1 MRTLLLSLSL
11 SLLVVAPSHAQT
23 NPLWHSPK
31 IKNYLPHMTWPE
43 VDDLLSRSD
52 MVIIPVPAIEQ
63 HGPQLPIGTDY
74 YSGEELAKLIAQ
86 KTDVLV
92 VPVLLPGISPYHM
105 EFPGTITL
113 SADTVQRVYFEAVQS
128 LIHHGF
134 RRFLLLTSHAGNRGV
149 VRYLIDRINQETPGI
164 AVELNDSAAP
174 FVKMPQ
180 QEPKQDPK
188 QDQKQDKVA
197 KFDRHAGVAETSQGL
212 YLFPTLVNMSKA
224 GKNELT
230 LPDHL
235 QKMLPQ
241 VIAGDDAATDAFLA
255 EALKPKDTGKHTST
269 REMTKTGVWSE
280 RDTRDASAEQGRQ
293 ANEAFVDAAVQFIEQ
308 WRILK
313 PLEPLSKRRAY

>member
-1 MRTLLLSLSL
+1 MRKLLLVVSL
-11 SLLVVAPSHAQT
+11 SLLVSPTSHAQT
-23 NPLWHSPK
+23 NLLWHSPK

-52 MVIIPVPAIEQ
+52 MVIIPVPALEQ

-74 YSGEELAKLIAQ
+74 FSGEELAKLIAQ

-92 VPVLLPGISPYHM
+92 SPVLLPGISPYHM

-113 SADTVQRVYFEAVQS
+113 SADTVQRGYFEAVQS

-134 RRFLLLTSHAGNRGV
+134 RRFLILTSHAGNRGV
-149 VRYLIDRINQETPGI
+149 VRFLIDRINQETPGI
-164 AVELNDSAAP
+164 AVELNDAAAP
-174 FVKMPQ
+174 FVKVPPREKSEQ
-180 QEPKQDPK
+180 VEKG
-188 QDQKQDKVA
+188 A
-197 KFDRHAGVAETSQGL
+197 KFDRHAGVGETSDGL
-212 YLFPTLVNMSKA
+212 YLFPSLVNMSKA

-235 QKMLPQ
+235 QKMLPK
-241 VIAGDDAATDAFLA
+241 VVEGDDAATDVFLA

-269 REMTKTGVWSE
+269 REMTRTGVWSD
-280 RDTRDASAEQGRQ
+280 RDTRDASAEQGRRV
-293 ANEAFVDAAVQFIEQ
+293 NEAFVEAAVQFIEQ
-308 WRILK
+308 WRNLK